1 MSNKKKS
8 ENSNDAPPA
17 KNNDNIPTNLG
28 AFSFLELDN
37 FLSQE
42 IDKND
47 NPNNNK
53 KSTKKKIIFGKKEHK
68 CREKAKIANK
78 AKCESCPCSNQ

>member
-17 KNNDNIPTNLG
+17 QNNDNIPTNLG

-53 KSTKKKIIFGKKEHK
+53 KSTKKNYLRKKRTQVPRK
-68 CREKAKIANK
+68 SKN
-78 AKCESCPCSNQ
+78 CE